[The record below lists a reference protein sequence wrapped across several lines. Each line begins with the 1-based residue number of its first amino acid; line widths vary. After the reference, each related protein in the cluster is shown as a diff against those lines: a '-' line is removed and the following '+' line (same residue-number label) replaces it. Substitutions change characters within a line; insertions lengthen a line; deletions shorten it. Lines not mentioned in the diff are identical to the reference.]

1 MSMLCYQC
9 GGTLGAGKYCLR
21 CGADVQNYRK
31 IARAANR
38 YYNQGLARAQVR
50 DLSGAAES
58 LDRCLSIDKRNI
70 PARNLLGLVLY
81 EMGETIDALS
91 EWVVST
97 NYLPHDNPAEKY
109 VAALQND
116 RTEMDTASTAIH
128 KFNVALDHAR
138 QGSTDLAMIQLQWV
152 LDKYPRMVKAHELM
166 ALLYIWEDDTA
177 KAKKEIDAALKI
189 DRGSVFCR
197 HIQQEL
203 EGMAKT
209 ENAAKTLGRT
219 GGSIRSAADSARE
232 KTERIGK
239 TLQGRPAKLLKYLL
253 GLLLLVCA
261 IRGILIPTVNRNR
274 ERAVNE
280 AVAVYA
286 EQMESLRL
294 RLAAGEDK
302 TEAYEILLQMSRL
315 DPEKDLVEIEELFRQ
330 LNINSADTDIYK
342 ELYDAWRLLLAQSGV
357 TPTQAENNN
366 SGTTP

>member
-31 IARAANR
+31 IARIANR

-58 LDRCLSIDKRNI
+58 LKYCLTIDKRNI

-97 NYLPHDNPAEKY
+97 NYLPHDNLAEKY
-109 VAALQND
+109 VTALQND

-128 KFNVALDHAR
+128 KFNVALDHAK

-166 ALLYIWEDDTA
+166 ALLQIWENDPG
-177 KAKKEIDAALKI
+177 KARKEIDAALKI
-189 DRGSVFCR
+189 DRGSVFSR
-197 HIQQEL
+197 HLQQEL
-203 EGMAKT
+203 ENMSRT
-209 ENAAKTLGRT
+209 DAAKNLNRS
-219 GGSIRSAADSARE
+219 GGNLRKAADTAKE
-232 KTERIGK
+232 QTERIGGALK
-239 TLQGRPAKLLKYLL
+239 GRPAKLLKFLFA
-253 GLLLLVCA
+253 LLLLVSA
-261 IRGILIPTVNRNR
+261 IWGIMIPTISRNR
-274 ERAVNE
+274 EQAVKE

-286 EQMESLRL
+286 EQMETLRL
-294 RLAAGEDK
+294 RLASGEDK
-302 TEAYEILLQMSRL
+302 TAAYEILLQMSRL
-315 DPEKDLVEIEELFRQ
+315 DPQEDLVEIEELFRQ
-330 LNINSADTDIYK
+330 LNINSADTDLYK
-342 ELYDAWRLLLAQSGV
+342 ELYDAWRLLLVQSGV
-357 TPTQAENNN
+357 TQTDPENGGNN
-366 SGTTP
+366 AAP

>member
-31 IARAANR
+31 IARLANR
-38 YYNQGLARAQVR
+38 WYNQGLARAQVR

-58 LDRCLSIDKRNI
+58 LQHCLSIDKRNI

-97 NYLPHDNPAEKY
+97 NYLPHDNLAEKY

-116 RTEMDTASTAIH
+116 RTEMDTANTAIH

-138 QGSTDLAMIQLQWV
+138 QGNTDLAMIQLQWV

-166 ALLYIWEDDTA
+166 ALLYIWENDTA
-177 KAKKEIDAALKI
+177 KAKKEIDTVLKI
-189 DRGSVFCR
+189 DRGSVFAR
-197 HIQQEL
+197 HIRQEL
-203 EGMAKT
+203 DSAAKT
-209 ENAAKTLGRT
+209 DAAKTLN
-219 GGSIRSAADSARE
+219 RSSGTLRNAADTARE
-232 KTERIGK
+232 NADRVGRALT
-239 TLQGRPAKLLKYLL
+239 GRPARLLKFAL

-261 IRGILIPTVNRNR
+261 IRGILIPTVSRNKQQ
-274 ERAVNE
+274 AVSE

-294 RLAAGEDK
+294 KLAASEDK
-302 TEAYEILLQMSRL
+302 TEAYEILLTMSRL
-315 DPEKDLVEIEELFRQ
+315 DPEQDLLEIEELFRQ

-342 ELYDAWRLLLAQSGV
+342 ELYDSWRLVLAQSGV
-357 TPTQAENNN
+357 TPTKPDNGNNGV
-366 SGTTP
+366 SP